1 MKRKS
6 STSAWGHSTSS
17 MAKGLDLSGP
27 ASGSSP
33 LAVPVANS
41 RVWEGKALPVLRAS
55 PRPETISIRPRPV
68 PLGQGTKTLG
78 NGHKR
83 RSGSH
88 LFDQR
93 RIVGVRLSNDRN
105 PINLRRERKASEI
118 KKDHH
123 TDNGRSDAG
132 RLTGECF
139 SGSQSRSENFLSR
152 MNQM

>member
-1 MKRKS
+1 
-6 STSAWGHSTSS
+6 

-55 PRPETISIRPRPV
+55 PRPETISIRPRLV
-68 PLGQGTKTLG
+68 PLGQGTRTLG

-139 SGSQSRSENFLSR
+139 SGSQRL
-152 MNQM
+152 